1 MQTDPALTDQ
11 ELRLTSI
18 FQQQKSYQHYRINI
32 MGEETKT
39 DQNDDASR
47 SNQEESSSHHAH
59 LQQQTGSSGVPT
71 IP

>member
-1 MQTDPALTDQ
+1 
-11 ELRLTSI
+11 
-18 FQQQKSYQHYRINI
+18 

-71 IP
+71 IPQIYFDDEEYSSDQYNLPEENE